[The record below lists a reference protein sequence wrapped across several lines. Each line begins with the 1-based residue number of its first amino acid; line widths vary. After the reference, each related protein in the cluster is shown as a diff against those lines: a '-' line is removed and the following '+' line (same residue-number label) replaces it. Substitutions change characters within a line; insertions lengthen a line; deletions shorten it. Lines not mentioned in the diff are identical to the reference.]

1 MSACNVGLH
10 HRCDGQACGC
20 DCNHIGVPAPV
31 PATDH
36 VALKTKNVCIQHQT
50 DGCDATNSKM
60 ATTIFNGFWMCLE
73 CAQWFESNL
82 IDAGSFV
89 SRDFAGDD
97 YY

>member
-36 VALKTKNVCIQHQT
+36 VALQ
-50 DGCDATNSKM
+50 DATR
-60 ATTIFNGFWMCLE
+60 E
-73 CAQWFESNL
+73 FE
-82 IDAGSFV
+82 DAVNKYFRA
-89 SRDFAGDD
+89 SR
-97 YY
+97 